1 VRKDVLSMFLKV
13 DNIGAEQM
21 SSGRLL
27 QTTGPATQNAR
38 LIIVFILKEVRPL
51 GKHGLITKRTS
62 QTRPISLRF

>member
-1 VRKDVLSMFLKV
+1 
-13 DNIGAEQM
+13 M